1 MNFLSEV
8 ARIGLMPVT
17 FFIATIILYFAGT
30 GFFLAYLLRRSE
42 ALSQVSL
49 GVTAVGFLTH
59 TLALLTRM
67 LEAGQVT
74 LASFHEAMSFFS
86 WALVLVFLFVEIRH
100 RIHVLG
106 SFILPLAL
114 ISLLSAAA
122 LPKEVPT
129 LEPVLKTV
137 WVHVTLSMLGTVG
150 FAVAFVAGIMYLIQD
165 GLLKSKRFN
174 VLYSKLPPLDFL
186 DRLNQQSIVMGFP
199 LLTVGII
206 AGAFSAEFA
215 RGSYLSWNPEQLWAL
230 VTWLF
235 YFVVLMGRLTVGW
248 RAKRAAYLTIIGFA
262 GVVLTFIG
270 VVLKAHGGVA

>member
-1 MNFLSEV
+1 
-8 ARIGLMPVT
+8 MPVT

>member
-1 MNFLSEV
+1 
-8 ARIGLMPVT
+8 MPVM
-17 FFIATIILYFAGT
+17 FLMATMVVYLVGT
-30 GFFLAYLLRRSE
+30 IFFLAYLLRRSE
-42 ALSQVSL
+42 ALSRVSL
-49 GVTAVGFLTH
+49 GVTAVGFALH
-59 TLALLTRM
+59 TLALLTRVVK
-67 LEAGQVT
+67 ADHVP
-74 LASFHEAMSFFS
+74 LASFHEALSFFS
-86 WALVLVFLFVEIRH
+86 WALVLVFLIVELRH

-137 WVHVTLSMLGTVG
+137 GVHVTLSILGTVG

-174 VLYSKLPPLDFL
+174 VLYAKLPPLDFL
-186 DRLNQQSIVMGFP
+186 DHLNQQSIVLGFP
-199 LLTVGII
+199 LLTLGII
-206 AGAFSAEFA
+206 TGAISAEFA
-215 RGSYLSWNPEQLWAL
+215 RGSYLNWNPEQTWAL
-230 VTWLF
+230 VTWVF

-270 VVLKAHGGVA
+270 VVLKGHGSVA

>member
-1 MNFLSEV
+1 
-8 ARIGLMPVT
+8 MPVT
-17 FFIATIILYFAGT
+17 FFIATIVLYFAGT

-199 LLTVGII
+199 LLTMGII

-270 VVLKAHGGVA
+270 VVLKAHGAVA

>member
-1 MNFLSEV
+1 M
-8 ARIGLMPVT
+8 
-17 FFIATIILYFAGT
+17 FFVATILLYLAGT
-30 GFFLAYLLRRSE
+30 AFFLAYLLRRSE
-42 ALSQVSL
+42 ALSKVSL
-49 GVTAVGFLTH
+49 VVTGVGFISH
-59 TLALLTRM
+59 TVALLGRM
-67 LEAGQVT
+67 LEAGHVP

-86 WALVLVFLFVEIRH
+86 WALVLVFLIVEVRH

-129 LEPVLKTV
+129 LEPMLKTV

-150 FAVAFVAGIMYLIQD
+150 FAVAFVAGLMYLIQD

-174 VLYSKLPPLDFL
+174 VLYAKLPPLDFL
-186 DRLNQQSIVMGFP
+186 DHLNQQSIVMGFP
-199 LLTVGII
+199 LLTLGII
-206 AGAFSAEFA
+206 TGAISAEFA
-215 RGSYLSWNPEQLWAL
+215 RGSYLNWNPEQLWAL
-230 VTWLF
+230 ITWLF

-270 VVLKAHGGVA
+270 VVLKGHGSVA

>member
-1 MNFLSEV
+1 
-8 ARIGLMPVT
+8 MPAT
-17 FFIATIILYFAGT
+17 FFIATIVLYFAGT

-199 LLTVGII
+199 LLTMGII
-206 AGAFSAEFA
+206 TGAISAEFA

-230 VTWLF
+230 ATWLF

-270 VVLKAHGGVA
+270 VMLKAHGAVA